1 MTNDYTDRLADLK
14 ARQLAGEKM
23 PCPRCGRDT
32 MDAEPLHNALSRHA
46 DVLVC
51 SSCGMDEA
59 LLAMKRRSKPLS
71 EWSCFADSKA
81 PALLPASELISR
93 VMTEQL
99 NFLSTLYERWLDER
113 EYEDFAAYQDAAKH
127 RCPGLTELHSSPFSA
142 VYRAQEGN
150 LTVAFV
156 SDSEGVNVTAKVIPQ
171 P

>member
-1 MTNDYTDRLADLK
+1 M
-14 ARQLAGEKM
+14 
-23 PCPRCGRDT
+23 
-32 MDAEPLHNALSRHA
+32 
-46 DVLVC
+46 VC

-59 LLAMKRRSKPLS
+59 LLDMKRSPKPFS

-81 PALLPASELISR
+81 PVLLPASELISR

-127 RCPGLTELHSSPFSA
+127 RCPGLTELRSNPFTA
-142 VYRAQEGN
+142 VYQVQEGS
-150 LTVAFV
+150 LTVEFA
-156 SDSEGVNVTAKVIPQ
+156 SDSEGINVTAKVIPQ